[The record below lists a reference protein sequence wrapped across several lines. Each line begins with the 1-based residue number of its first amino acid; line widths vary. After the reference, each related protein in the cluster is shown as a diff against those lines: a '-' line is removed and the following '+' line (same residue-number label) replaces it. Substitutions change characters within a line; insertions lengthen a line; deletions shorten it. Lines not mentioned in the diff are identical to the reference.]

1 MSDSQYLLLFNG
13 EIGSGF
19 RRREVLDQL
28 THLTNCD
35 TDSLIDQLFAIKPL
49 IIKRSSD
56 SAFLEHFRQP
66 LAAAGLLIELIQ
78 ETEKN
83 DEIAEIDFVFA
94 HYAPIETASPQLS
107 QPIIIHAP
115 TERVMRTEQIGRYAL
130 LFAGALSPGMS
141 QQQVISNLARLCNCS
156 EQQVVEE
163 VFSVIPLLLA
173 SADERTQLENE
184 LDEYQRAG
192 LELTLIK
199 TDGCDESLPLASL
212 SIRQDRPETTVQ
224 SSKSLLFPA
233 LVGAFC
239 LSTTL
244 LWLQGT
250 LTQQPAPAAPAR
262 PSPHLDILLNQ
273 PQEQPVVPPA
283 VTEIPPA
290 VTETVK
296 APVTIPAPPPPAP
309 VARAKRAAP
318 SPVAA
323 VATKQAVAQNPNPV
337 SANSIDIAKLTE
349 AYDNSV
355 RLWLA
360 NHQSKSM
367 PLNAASSGRVTLAV
381 ELDRAG
387 RLLTGSL
394 TESSGHAELDALA
407 LADLKAASPFP
418 AMPMELAETRHR
430 LTIRILYRTEAR

>member
-1 MSDSQYLLLFNG
+1 MTDSQYLLLFNG

-56 SAFLEHFRQP
+56 IAFLEHFRHT
-66 LAAAGLLIELIQ
+66 LTTAGLLVELIHD
-78 ETEKN
+78 TEKN
-83 DEIAEIDFVFA
+83 DEITEIDFVFA
-94 HYAPIETASPQLS
+94 HYAPIETASPRLN

-115 TERVMRTEQIGRYAL
+115 AERVMRTEQIGRYAL
-130 LFAGALSPGMS
+130 LFEGELSPGMS

-156 EQQVVEE
+156 EQQVIEE
-163 VFSVIPLLLA
+163 IFSITPLLLV
-173 SADERTQLENE
+173 SVDERIQLENE
-184 LDEYQRAG
+184 LDEYQKAG

-212 SIRQDRPETTVQ
+212 SIRHDQPETTVQ
-224 SSKSLLFPA
+224 NSKNLLFPT
-233 LVGAFC
+233 LVGTLC
-239 LSTTL
+239 LSITL

-250 LTQQPAPAAPAR
+250 LTQQPKPAAPAL

-273 PQEQPVVPPA
+273 PQKQVVA
-283 VTEIPPA
+283 LPA
-290 VTETVK
+290 VTETAK
-296 APVTIPAPPPPAP
+296 TPVTTPAPPPPTPA
-309 VARAKRAAP
+309 ARTKRAAP
-318 SPVAA
+318 PSVATAA
-323 VATKQAVAQNPNPV
+323 VKQAVAQNPNQV
-337 SANSIDIAKLTE
+337 SANSIDMAKLTE

-360 NHQSKSM
+360 NHQSKST
-367 PLNAASSGRVTLAV
+367 PLNATSSGQVTLAV
-381 ELDRAG
+381 ELDREG
-387 RLLTGSL
+387 RLVTGSL

-430 LTIRILYRTEAR
+430 LTIRILYRIEAR